1 MHTREMISTSPQVTA
16 GANVAL
22 SKCIEACYDCAPACT
37 ACADACLGEYEVQHL
52 VDCIRLNLD
61 CADICAATGRIATR
75 RTAADAQTLAELL
88 TYCEELC
95 RRCGAECR
103 RHADMHEHCKI
114 CAEAC
119 SICERAC
126 HEAAAAT
133 A

>member
-1 MHTREMISTSPQVTA
+1 MHTKEMISTHPQALA

-22 SKCIEACYDCAPACT
+22 SKCIEACYDCAQACT
-37 ACADACLGEYEVQHL
+37 ACADACLGENDVQHL

-75 RTAADAQTLAELL
+75 RTASGKQTLAELL
-88 TYCEELC
+88 AACEELC

-103 RHADMHEHCKI
+103 THAEMHEHCKI

-119 SICERAC
+119 SLCERAC
-126 HEAAAAT
+126 HDAAAAI